1 MSERK
6 DIDEKKRV
14 NLRKDLIWNTVFMKK
29 YFSKYFLQIGERL
42 QGLNCLH
49 KQIRSVRQSD
59 VGQIWL
65 SY

>member
-14 NLRKDLIWNTVFMKK
+14 NLRKDLIWNTVFKKK
-29 YFSKYFLQIGERL
+29 YFSKYFLLFGERL

-49 KQIRSVRQSD
+49 KQIRFVRQSD